1 MSGRIAHRPNYR
13 ISRRFPQPPRH
24 SQKEYLRTRWTYRQ
38 QRLQFVK
45 HALGYGLSL
54 VPFGNRLKHSLHHL
68 VGA

>member
-38 QRLQFVK
+38 QRLQFEK
-45 HALGYGLSL
+45 HPLGYGLSL
-54 VPFGNRLKHSLHHL
+54 VSFGNHFIRGFQHI

>member
-13 ISRRFPQPPRH
+13 ISRRFPHPPH
-24 SQKEYLRTRWTYRQ
+24 VSQKEYLRTRWTYRQ
-38 QRLQFVK
+38 QCLQFEK

-54 VPFGNRLKHSLHHL
+54 IPFRNRFVRGLHHI